1 MKEPTYFQAFLNFYF
16 FNIFNISKKD
26 SRKAYWGSLVF
37 TFIFLLILSIAMD
50 EDTYFIFIELFIL
63 YFFVAQFTGIC
74 RRMND
79 AGYKKINILWI
90 LTYFGGLYVLYI
102 LIMPSKIV
110 SQKLSIEEESEEK
123 TDENAEDILRINL
136 RKYRTEKS
144 RTLDTQAYVIFNN
157 ETLEELV
164 QFKPSSLEEL
174 SEIKGFGEKRVSQH
188 GLEVL
193 EIIYKYWNYDD
204 SLIKD
209 EKNQVQDEKNQVQ
222 DEKKPVEED
231 LDKNETKKN
240 NKNSPTRIEEW
251 LKDI

>member
-16 FNIFNISKKD
+16 FNIFNISRKD

-110 SQKLSIEEESEEK
+110 SQKLSIKEESEEEDTEK
-123 TDENAEDILRINL
+123 DLRAENILRINL
-136 RKYRTEKS
+136 RKFRTEKS
-144 RTLDTQAYVIFNN
+144 RRLDTQAYVIFKN
-157 ETLEELV
+157 ESLEELV
-164 QFKPSSLEEL
+164 EFKPSSLEEL
-174 SEIKGFGEKRVSQH
+174 RDIKGFGEKRVSQH
-188 GLEVL
+188 GEEIL
-193 EIIYKYWNYDD
+193 EIINKYWNYDD
-204 SLIKD
+204 SLV
-209 EKNQVQDEKNQVQ
+209 EGQ
-222 DEKKPVEED
+222 KKQIEESKENKED
-231 LDKNETKKN
+231 LENNES
-240 NKNSPTRIEEW
+240 NKNSPSRIQEW